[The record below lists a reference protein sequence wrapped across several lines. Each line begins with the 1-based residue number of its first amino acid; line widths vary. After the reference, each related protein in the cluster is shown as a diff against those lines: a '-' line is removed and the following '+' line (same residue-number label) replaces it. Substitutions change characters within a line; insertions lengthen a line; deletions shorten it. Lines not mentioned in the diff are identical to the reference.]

1 MTIQSRRHRQRSR
14 TSLVMTVATL
24 SLLTAGCAS
33 LANTPAQEL
42 AWSRWTACH
51 PQAPGTDIRMVRLDG
66 RISFRYEGLADRG
79 AMLDCVRLAAKDGLT
94 LPEPVSEPRE
104 CSGGLGGT

>member
-1 MTIQSRRHRQRSR
+1 MTIRSRRHRQRSM
-14 TSLVMTVATL
+14 TSLVMTMATL

-66 RISFRYEGLADRG
+66 RISFWYDGPADRR
-79 AMLDCVRLAAKDGLT
+79 AILDCVRVAAKGGVT

-104 CSGGLGGT
+104 CSGGVGGS